1 MAQARAE
8 GTTDV
13 LAEVQKAGT
22 DTLISD
28 CYSARPFSF
37 ASTFTSYDLAA
48 AGLLK
53 SRSYGILNNKY
64 PSCFVGNELV
74 AWLVQQS
81 VAESREH
88 AVELG
93 RALIRDGTIHHVCD
107 EHHFEDKYLFYR
119 FLSDEPDEVLQ
130 KRQHISA
137 RDLDHG
143 GVLAQH
149 TLMSGWVDRVL
160 GLEGETLYI
169 YKTAFAVSPTA
180 TYLISKGECSVSE
193 CEQCHPGNYAFS
205 LTLQSE
211 SGKSTK
217 LSLSA
222 ASSVDQEAWLVALL
236 NAGMRLVE
244 DQPMEEDGQP
254 SSLFELSA
262 VALDS
267 SDSASGGIPFTTFAG
282 RVCLVVNVAS
292 S

>member
-160 GLEGETLYI
+160 EKNCTFPVWFLYH
-169 YKTAFAVSPTA
+169 S
-180 TYLISKGECSVSE
+180 G
-193 CEQCHPGNYAFS
+193 PGI
-205 LTLQSE
+205 
-211 SGKSTK
+211 
-217 LSLSA
+217 
-222 ASSVDQEAWLVALL
+222 
-236 NAGMRLVE
+236 
-244 DQPMEEDGQP
+244 
-254 SSLFELSA
+254 
-262 VALDS
+262 DS
-267 SDSASGGIPFTTFAG
+267 
-282 RVCLVVNVAS
+282 
-292 S
+292 